1 MADEGVS
8 EDEAQALASVVR
20 RQTDHDVEV
29 LPADGCLVVEV
40 RRARPGDSFTLRD
53 AQDWQWLKPRIC
65 ESE

>member
-1 MADEGVS
+1 MADEGMS

-29 LPADGCLVVEV
+29 LPEDSCFVVEV
-40 RRARPGDSFTLRD
+40 RRARPGDSFKRRD
-53 AQDWQWLKPRIC
+53 AQERQWSTPRIC

>member
-1 MADEGVS
+1 MS

-29 LPADGCLVVEV
+29 LPEDGCFAVEV

-53 AQDWQWLKPRIC
+53 AQDWQ
-65 ESE
+65 

>member
-29 LPADGCLVVEV
+29 LPEDGCFVVEV
-40 RRARPGDSFTLRD
+40 RRA
-53 AQDWQWLKPRIC
+53 AQATR
-65 ESE
+65 SRFGTHRTGSG